1 VAKLPTFADGR
12 GSEVFRGRV
21 LHSMEYSAM
30 AHADAAELVRGKR
43 VAVVGAGKSA
53 MDIVAQ
59 CAEANGE
66 IDTIGR
72 LMLLHCL
79 PAASTSLQI
88 TKAHH
93 LRLTGSRYPC
103 TMVYRSAHWMLD
115 PKLAITTS
123 ARWTEL
129 MVHKPGEGFALS
141 LLATALTPL
150 VTLAVAVYV

>member
-1 VAKLPTFADGR
+1 MAKLPTFADGR

-66 IDTIGR
+66 IDTTG

-79 PAASTSLQI
+79 LL
-88 TKAHH
+88 
-93 LRLTGSRYPC
+93 LRLCKLLKQEHPDR
-103 TMVYRSAHWMLD
+103 ALD
-115 PKLAITTS
+115 
-123 ARWTEL
+123 WT
-129 MVHKPGEGFALS
+129 FAFD
-141 LLATALTPL
+141 
-150 VTLAVAVYV
+150 

>member
-1 VAKLPTFADGR
+1 MAKLPTFADGR

-21 LHSMEYSAM
+21 LHSMEYSTM

-66 IDTIGR
+66 IDTIG

-88 TKAHH
+88 TKA
-93 LRLTGSRYPC
+93 RTSGPC
-103 TMVYRSAHWMLD
+103 SGLD
-115 PKLAITTS
+115 IC
-123 ARWTEL
+123 
-129 MVHKPGEGFALS
+129 V
-141 LLATALTPL
+141 
-150 VTLAVAVYV
+150 